1 MAEPT
6 LLITTRGLRVLY
18 TLEGLT
24 IAIVA
29 LLIAGAGGASAGE
42 DEAWKSLPP
51 AEGLAAAPCPEPESA
66 ELGNLN
72 PDRLAAAREGEFEVF
87 GDEPTRLEVPV
98 DWADDPLAA
107 RRYRQNLHKLRFLE
121 PLLVS
126 YRDTGDTADLEQA
139 LALGFDWVE
148 QNPRRGGDAPLEAWQ
163 DKVTGDRVP
172 FLAYLLRAAACEGI
186 GTPEQHQALLA
197 AMEEHGKILAADG
210 RYIADNHG
218 LFVDLGLVRLVNF
231 VPFLPEGDEWRSL
244 ARERFEETLRGR
256 LAGGFW
262 LEHSTSYQFLVIR
275 ALERMLANYG
285 PDPELDSL
293 LAELR
298 NAAAWLVKPD
308 GEMTQF
314 GDSDRE
320 KVPDWAPPLTGASG
334 LLTAAD
340 AGYAI
345 VRAPGPEGE
354 LGYLAVTSGFHNLT
368 HKHADE
374 LSFELFDEGVD
385 IVTDTGLYDKDPG
398 PVRDFVVSNRAH
410 NTLVV
415 DGLDLPV
422 GEKSLAYG
430 SGLTGTGAGD
440 GWYAI
445 EGKNRLLEKAQGVE
459 HRRLFVYRPG
469 ELLVIVDRVESDLA
483 HTYTRY
489 LHLGRDIEPGDVAEG
504 EAGPV
509 VPLAPIDG
517 EVADGPATVP
527 STVTEARGQE
537 EPLQGFTSPSFR
549 RLIPRSTLAFAA
561 SGSSDTFVST
571 LALDAEMPLPTEVE
585 WGGSSAVLT
594 FDDGRTVEVTGDDF
608 ELAVSDSAL

>member
-18 TLEGLT
+18 TLEGILVG
-24 IAIVA
+24 ILA
-29 LLIAGAGGASAGE
+29 LLVGAPGGGSGA

-51 AEGLAAAPCPEPESA
+51 AEGLAAAPCPEPASV

-72 PDRLAAAREGEFEVF
+72 PERLEAARSGEFEVF

-126 YRDTGDTADLEQA
+126 YRDTGNTEDLEQA
-139 LALGFDWVE
+139 LGLASDWVE

-172 FLAYLLRAAACEGI
+172 FLAYLLRAAACEDL
-186 GTPEQHQALLA
+186 GTPEQREALLA
-197 AMEEHGKILAADG
+197 SMEEHGAVLAAD
-210 RYIADNHG
+210 RKYVADNHG
-218 LFVDLGLVRLVNF
+218 LFVDLGLVRLANF
-231 VPFLPEGDEWRSL
+231 FPFLPEADEWRAY
-244 ARERFEETLRGR
+244 ARQRFEETLRGR

-262 LEHSTSYQFLVIR
+262 LEHSTAYQFLVIR
-275 ALERMLANYG
+275 ALERMLADYG
-285 PDPELDSL
+285 PDPELESL

-320 KVPDWAPPLTGASG
+320 EVPDWAPPLMEADG

-345 VRAPGPEGE
+345 VRAPGPEGD
-354 LGYLAVTSGFHNLT
+354 LGYLAVTDGFHNLT

-374 LSFELFDEGVD
+374 LSFELYDEGMD

-410 NTLVV
+410 NTLVA
-415 DGLDLPV
+415 DGLDLPI
-422 GEKSLAYG
+422 GDEDLAYG
-430 SGLTGTGAGD
+430 SGLTGTGAGE

-459 HRRLFVYRPG
+459 HRRLFLYRPG
-469 ELLVIVDRVESDLA
+469 ELLIIVDRVESDLA

-489 LHLGRDIEPGDVAEG
+489 LHLGREIEPGEVAEG

-509 VPLAPIDG
+509 VPLQPIDG
-517 EVADGPATVP
+517 EIVDGPGTVP
-527 STVTEARGQE
+527 STVTETRGQE
-537 EPLQGFTSPSFR
+537 DPLQGFTSPSFR
-549 RLIPRSTLAFAA
+549 RLIPRSTLAYSA
-561 SGSSDTFVST
+561 SGSTDTFVT
-571 LALDAEMPLPTEVE
+571 TIALDAGGPVPTEVD
-585 WGGSSAVLT
+585 WSGAAATLT
-594 FDDGRTVEVTGDDF
+594 FDDGRTVEVTGSGF
-608 ELAVSDSAL
+608 ELVVADSAI